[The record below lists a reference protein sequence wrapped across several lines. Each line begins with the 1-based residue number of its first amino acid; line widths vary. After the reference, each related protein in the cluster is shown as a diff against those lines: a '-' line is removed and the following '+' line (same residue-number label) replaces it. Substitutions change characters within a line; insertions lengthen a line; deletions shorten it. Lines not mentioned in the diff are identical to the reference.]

1 MKPFELG
8 LALGLTIGIVSVAVV
23 ACTARQV
30 AHTEYDV
37 QSESC
42 VRIYKGDAAAQ
53 RSCLDY
59 VRAKW
64 TKAGAPAAD
73 GGSHE

>member
-23 ACTARQV
+23 ACTAREI
-30 AHTEYDV
+30 AKDAYTI

-42 VRIYKGDAAAQ
+42 ISIYSGNGAAQ
-53 RSCLDY
+53 KSCLEY

-73 GGSHE
+73 GGDQ

>member
-8 LALGLTIGIVSVAVV
+8 LALGLTIGIVGAACV
-23 ACTARQV
+23 ACSARQT
-30 AHTEYDV
+30 AKTEYDL
-37 QSESC
+37 QSEACIS
-42 VRIYKGDAAAQ
+42 IYSGDGAAQ
-53 RSCLDY
+53 KSCLEY

-73 GGSHE
+73 GGDQ